1 MADALHVAD
10 DAIRLEAVSV
20 RFGARLALEAVD
32 ARVPRGCIAALC
44 GPNGAGKSTLIRI
57 VCGLLR
63 PSADRGAVLGEALD
77 ARPPRRRARIG
88 YMAQHTVLYDELTVA
103 ENLAFRAGAMG
114 LPEARARGRSAIA
127 AHDLASVA
135 GARVGSL
142 SGGWRQR
149 VAFAVA
155 QLAEPELLLLDE
167 PTAGLDA
174 DARAALWRALR
185 ELARLGTT
193 VLVSTHDAAEAAC
206 CDHLFVLA
214 QGRVTFDGSPEA
226 HWSARELQAL
236 RVAAAI
242 GTGTGAGAA

>member
-1 MADALHVAD
+1 MTGALHVTA
-10 DAIRLEAVSV
+10 DAIRLEAVSH
-20 RFGARLALEAVD
+20 RFGAKLALDAVD
-32 ARVPRGCIAALC
+32 ACVPRGCITALC

-63 PSADRGAVLGEALD
+63 PSAGHGAVLGEALD
-77 ARPPRRRARIG
+77 ARPTRRRARIG
-88 YMAQHTVLYDELTVA
+88 YMAQHTVLYDELSVT

-114 LPEARARGRSAIA
+114 LRDASARSRDALAVHG
-127 AHDLASVA
+127 LASVA
-135 GARVGSL
+135 GSRVGSL

-155 QLAEPELLLLDE
+155 QLARPDLLLLDE

-174 DARAALWRALR
+174 DARADLWRALR

-206 CDHLFVLA
+206 CDHLLVLA
-214 QGRVTFDGSPEA
+214 QGRVTLDGSPEA
-226 HWSARELQAL
+226 HWSVDQLHAL

-242 GTGTGAGAA
+242 GTQAA

>member
-1 MADALHVAD
+1 MADASHVTA

-20 RFGARLALEAVD
+20 RFGAKLALEAVD
-32 ARVPRGCIAALC
+32 ASVPRGCIAALC

-63 PSADRGAVLGEALD
+63 PSAGRGTVLGEALD
-77 ARPPRRRARIG
+77 ARPPQRRARIG
-88 YMAQHTVLYDELTVA
+88 YMAQHTVLYDELTVT

-114 LPEARARGRSAIA
+114 LPDARARGRGA
-127 AHDLASVA
+127 LADHALTSVA
-135 GARVGSL
+135 DARVGSL

-155 QLAEPELLLLDE
+155 QLAQPELLLLDE

-206 CDHLFVLA
+206 CDQLIVLA
-214 QGRVTFDGSPEA
+214 NGRVIFDGSPET
-226 HWSARELQAL
+226 HWSPHELQAL

-242 GTGTGAGAA
+242 GTRAA